1 MATPKSKKSNK
12 LLKALAIIL
21 LALVGA
27 LVGYQFGRM
36 ADEAGAN
43 SPLETVLVAGLLVAM
58 LALVYLLHIVVH
70 EAGHLVMGL
79 TTGYRFVSFRI
90 GSFMLVKDE
99 GRLHL
104 RRFSLAGT
112 GGQCLLGPPDLVDG
126 RVPYVLYNLGGVLA
140 NLALAILCG
149 IAAIVL
155 RSEAL
160 SQVGNSA
167 PLWVTPTGAVAL
179 FCTLAA
185 VIGLA
190 VALMNGI
197 PLSIGGVNND
207 GRNIVSASESPEAL
221 HAFWI
226 IMKASEEQ
234 ARGIRIKDMPDEW
247 FAPPSSPDA
256 LKNPLVASVAV
267 VASQRLLD
275 EGELGEAAQAIRA
288 LLYADSGM
296 LGVHRALL
304 QIDLAFCELVTGTRP
319 ANPEPFDRETQRIA
333 KVMRTNPSLL
343 RARYATALLADH
355 NPDEARALREKFDR
369 VAARYPYP
377 ADIESERE
385 LLAQVD
391 KAATAQQEQ
400 ASDAKDEP
408 NNDRESFTTSDTS
421 DTFNTAATPSDTP
434 NNAPTD
440 PAKET
445 A

>member
-1 MATPKSKKSNK
+1 MATSTKPKISNK
-12 LLKALAIIL
+12 LLKAVAIVP

-27 LVGYQFGRM
+27 FAGYQLARM
-36 ADEAGAN
+36 IDEAGT
-43 SPLETVLVAGLLVAM
+43 SSVLETVLVAGLFVVVIAI
-58 LALVYLLHIVVH
+58 VYLLHIVVH

-79 TTGYRFVSFRI
+79 ATGYRFVSFRI

-99 GRLHL
+99 GRLRL

-112 GGQCLLGPPDLVDG
+112 GGQCLLGPPDLVNG

-140 NLALAILCG
+140 NLALAVLCG
-149 IAAIVL
+149 IAAAVL
-155 RSEAL
+155 HAEAL
-160 SQVGNSA
+160 NQVGNSA

-179 FCTLAA
+179 FCALAA
-185 VIGLA
+185 AIGVAL
-190 VALMNGI
+190 ALMNGI

-226 IMKASEEQ
+226 IVKTSEEL
-234 ARGIRIKDMPDEW
+234 ARGTRIKDMPDDW
-247 FAPPSSPDA
+247 FAPPSSPEA
-256 LKNPLVASVAV
+256 LANPLIASVAV
-267 VASQRLLD
+267 AASQRLLD
-275 EGELGEAAQAIRA
+275 EGKPNEAAQAIRT
-288 LLYADSGM
+288 LLDSDSGM

-319 ANPEPFDRETQRIA
+319 ANPEPFDKETQRVA
-333 KVMRTNPSLL
+333 KAMRDNPSLL

-355 NPDEARALREKFDR
+355 NPEEARALREKFDR
-369 VAARYPYP
+369 VVARYPYP

-385 LLAQVD
+385 LMAQVD
-391 KAATAQQEQ
+391 KAVT
-400 ASDAKDEP
+400 DE
-408 NNDRESFTTSDTS
+408 
-421 DTFNTAATPSDTP
+421 TP
-434 NNAPTD
+434 NPT